1 MPNHYKALVSVL
13 AIALCTAVF
22 YFDPGSGIARWVTLA
37 LGPMMA
43 GAIWILPE
51 AKAKEIRKEEAT
63 RR

>member
-22 YFDPGSGIARWVTLA
+22 YFDTTSGIARWVTLA

-43 GAIWILPE
+43 GAIWVLPE
-51 AKAKEIRKEEAT
+51 AKAKEIRKEAAD

>member
-13 AIALCTAVF
+13 AVALCTAVF
-22 YFDPGSGIARWVTLA
+22 FFDTSSGAARWVTLA

-43 GAIWILPE
+43 GAIWVLPE
-51 AKAKEIRKEEAT
+51 AKAKEIRKEAAG